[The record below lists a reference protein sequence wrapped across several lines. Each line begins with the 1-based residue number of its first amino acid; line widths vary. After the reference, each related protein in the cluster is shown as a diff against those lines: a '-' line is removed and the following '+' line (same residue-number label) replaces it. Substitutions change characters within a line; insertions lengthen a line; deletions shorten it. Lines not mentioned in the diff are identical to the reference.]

1 MLGLINK
8 LAIARR
14 DTWVYRYT
22 LPLAYATSTTAVI
35 GLTYITSTQSDV
47 RGATRMNI
55 MNWKWSEQLRPWW
68 RNGSAGTLH
77 PAGRSRVCL
86 PMCICSAGRIGTSLV
101 PWAIMRVAPLSMCKH
116 EPWPANWSS
125 TSRLYGLLQL
135 TAPHRRNELWS
146 CQGSEAVSGDWR
158 SRLSSPL
165 TGRVEIKII
174 KPLIWIH
181 HSSTATVAKLQWC
194 IRLYREDRR
203 PVVNTGLISP
213 AYCCISFA
221 Y

>member
-1 MLGLINK
+1 
-8 LAIARR
+8 
-14 DTWVYRYT
+14 
-22 LPLAYATSTTAVI
+22 
-35 GLTYITSTQSDV
+35 
-47 RGATRMNI
+47 
-55 MNWKWSEQLRPWW
+55 
-68 RNGSAGTLH
+68 
-77 PAGRSRVCL
+77 
-86 PMCICSAGRIGTSLV
+86 
-101 PWAIMRVAPLSMCKH
+101 MRVAPLSMCKH

-213 AYCCISFA
+213 AYCCISCTYQLRSIGMTGVLNVLNKSQQIETHRGA
-221 Y
+221 NQTTACAWCACVSSKTPVPSVSL